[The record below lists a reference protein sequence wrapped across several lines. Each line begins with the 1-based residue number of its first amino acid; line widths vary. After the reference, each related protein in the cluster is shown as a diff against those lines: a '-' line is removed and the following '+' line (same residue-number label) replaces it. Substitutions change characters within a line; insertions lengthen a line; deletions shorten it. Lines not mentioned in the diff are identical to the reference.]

1 MKSQGTHSRMQYLI
15 GRNRRLKIYF
25 AGTANMRGH
34 CTMKPLKDELI
45 QSRLDEDEL
54 ADFDKVKKLLDVKSN
69 FVAIL
74 QMIKD
79 EIMLEKVRNE
89 WKQGNTDVVSA
100 LLTKLSDEGR
110 LPLSEAL
117 MGITGTKTSS
127 QLSILQNQF
136 ADIQSQLES
145 IMYSVTKMVD

>member
-69 FVAIL
+69 SVAIR

-79 EIMLEKVRNE
+79 EMRKPEMNGSKVI
-89 WKQGNTDVVSA
+89 
-100 LLTKLSDEGR
+100 LTLYQR
-110 LPLSEAL
+110 
-117 MGITGTKTSS
+117 
-127 QLSILQNQF
+127 
-136 ADIQSQLES
+136 
-145 IMYSVTKMVD
+145 Y

>member
-1 MKSQGTHSRMQYLI
+1 
-15 GRNRRLKIYF
+15 
-25 AGTANMRGH
+25 
-34 CTMKPLKDELI
+34 MKPLKDELI

-69 FVAIL
+69 SVAIR

-79 EIMLEKVRNE
+79 EMRKPEMNGSKVI
-89 WKQGNTDVVSA
+89 
-100 LLTKLSDEGR
+100 LTLI
-110 LPLSEAL
+110 
-117 MGITGTKTSS
+117 GITGTKTSS

>member
-1 MKSQGTHSRMQYLI
+1 
-15 GRNRRLKIYF
+15 
-25 AGTANMRGH
+25 
-34 CTMKPLKDELI
+34 MKPLKDELI

-69 FVAIL
+69 SVAIR

-79 EIMLEKVRNE
+79 EMRKPEMNGSKVI
-89 WKQGNTDVVSA
+89 
-100 LLTKLSDEGR
+100 LT
-110 LPLSEAL
+110 L

>member
-1 MKSQGTHSRMQYLI
+1 
-15 GRNRRLKIYF
+15 
-25 AGTANMRGH
+25 
-34 CTMKPLKDELI
+34 MKPLKDELI

-69 FVAIL
+69 SVAIR

-79 EIMLEKVRNE
+79 EIMLEKARNE

-110 LPLSEAL
+110 LPLSEEL
-117 MGITGTKTSS
+117 MGITDTKTSS